1 MADTIDTL
9 QLEIS
14 SSSQQAEAGIDRL
27 IDALDKLQGS
37 LGGFQKRGLNSFIN
51 GMGKLS
57 NVANSVDGDK
67 LTALSN
73 SFEKLTVSLEGL
85 AGAQQ
90 QLDPTIKNL
99 QRLAKI
105 DFSKLQIDGGF
116 SGLVGL
122 ASGTEAFA
130 KAATSLAA
138 IKPTE
143 INRVTAFLQKLG
155 GAAQSLR
162 AFDGVN
168 VSALKDLGA
177 SFASFTSSLAGSE
190 KVPAAVSKIFNSLS
204 QLSASAGNLPAVA
217 AGLQPLSEETLRFIA
232 SISSAPVVPAGT
244 ASVVTALSGIA
255 SAGGKAQK
263 AAGALPGLT
272 QGIAGFVTVLSELP
286 ALDDKIVRAIDALSR
301 LSATGGKAGTAARG
315 LQKDIKGLSV
325 TMETFRGSTKKA
337 VGGLGSLAKQL
348 LSMAGIAGGFY
359 ALIRG
364 INASIT
370 AASDLSEAENVIA
383 QGFGSMSDKIE
394 EFSKTSIEAFGM
406 SELAAKNTAGIFAV
420 MGKSLGLSQDN
431 ATDMAVALTALTG
444 DLASFYNVSQ
454 DVANT
459 ALKSVFTGET
469 ESLKRFGIVM
479 TEANLKAFALSKGID
494 KSISSM
500 TQAEKTQLRYAFVM
514 DAASSA
520 MGDFARTSSGSW
532 ANQVRILSQSF
543 QQLAGIVGG
552 GLMAAFLPVI
562 KVINA
567 VIAKIIQLA
576 QTISSFLGSL
586 FGFKKAVIGGG
597 SGLADIADSA
607 GAAAGGL
614 EDAAGGVSDVGG
626 AAGKASKQL
635 NKFVAGWHEVTSMS
649 SEDTSGSGGGGGG
662 VSMPDMT
669 LPSDYTF
676 GLKADDEVSP
686 ALERIKKR
694 FLELAGLFKKGF
706 DIGLGDTDV
715 FDSIKEN
722 FKSIKESL
730 LDIFT
735 AESVVDAFNEMIDTL
750 VYNAGRKI
758 GAFLSIGATILDNIT
773 AGIARYLG
781 TAGERIKQYL
791 VDMFNITAVV
801 DTIVTDFIVAV
812 SDIFTVF
819 RSDDA
824 KQITADIIQ
833 IFVDGFMGVTELA
846 AKLGRDLLALILDPI
861 TENAEKIKEAI
872 ANTLAPIREVF
883 DTLAASFTSTW
894 EEINR
899 MYDEH
904 IQPLFRSLTDGISEI
919 VGTLLD
925 GYSTYIAPTLDS
937 LAAKFS
943 QIWTGSI
950 QPMISNFIGLIG
962 DAADFL
968 KQIWETILKPFIDWV
983 AQKIMPVVAPVL
995 QQMGESVLGLLE
1007 QSAESFDGIIT
1018 AARGLIEFL
1027 SGTFSGD
1034 WEKAWSGIKTTFSG
1048 IWDTLPSSIKDPIE
1062 EACRGLTAFLDG
1074 TFSGDWERAWEG
1086 VKDTFGRIWDAMP
1099 DLVKGPIEDIV
1110 QFVNDMV
1117 AKVGQG
1123 IDDLIDKVK
1132 DVATGGISGLFSGNG
1147 RRGRDGTFSI
1157 PAFASGGVVSS
1168 PTVALIGEAG
1178 SEAVVPLSRNAQWI
1192 DAVAQNLTR
1201 CLGGPVALDLSIPE
1215 RPDIGMPMDIDV
1227 RRTQQTL
1234 QMEFDTM
1241 KAEMEY
1247 RDQQM
1252 QAAMERHTQ
1261 VLEQVLKQGIILDD
1275 NEFTKR
1281 YKRSATSYRRR
1292 TGVQLGL
1299 Y

>member
-9 QLEIS
+9 QIEIA

-27 IDALDKLQGS
+27 IDALGKLQGS
-37 LGGFQKRGLNSFIN
+37 LGGFQKKCANSFIN

-57 NVANSVDGDK
+57 NVANSVDDGKLSTLSNGLDK
-67 LTALSN
+67 LA
-73 SFEKLTVSLEGL
+73 VSL
-85 AGAQQ
+85 
-90 QLDPTIKNL
+90 
-99 QRLAKI
+99 
-105 DFSKLQIDGGF
+105 GG
-116 SGLVGL
+116 
-122 ASGTEAFA
+122 
-130 KAATSLAA
+130 LAA
-138 IKPTE
+138 IKPRD
-143 INRVTAFLQKLG
+143 INRATTSLQKLG

-190 KVPAAVSKIFNSLS
+190 KVPAAVSKIFSSLS
-204 QLSASAGNLPAVA
+204 QLSSSAGNLPAAA
-217 AGLQPLSEETLRFIA
+217 AGLQPLSAEIQRFIA
-232 SISSAPVVPAGT
+232 SMSSAPAVATGT
-244 ASVVTALSGIA
+244 ASVLTALSGIA
-255 SAGGKAQK
+255 AAGTKAQK

-272 QGIAGFVTVLSELP
+272 QGITGFVTALSELP
-286 ALDDKIVRAIDALSR
+286 RLDDSVVQTVSTLAQLST
-301 LSATGGKAGTAARG
+301 AGGRAGTAARG

-337 VGGLGSLAKQL
+337 VGGLGSFAKQL
-348 LSMAGIAGGFY
+348 LSMAGLAGGFY

-364 INASIT
+364 IKTSIT
-370 AASDLSEAENVIA
+370 AASDLSEAENVII
-383 QGFGSMSDKIE
+383 QGFGSMSDKVE
-394 EFSKTSIEAFGM
+394 EFSRTSIEAFGM
-406 SELAAKNTAGIFAV
+406 SELAAKDTAGIFAV
-420 MGKSLGLSQDN
+420 MGKSLGLSQDV
-431 ATDMAVALTALTG
+431 ATDMSIALTALTG

-454 DVANT
+454 DVAKT

-479 TEANLKAFALSKGID
+479 TEANLKAFALSRGIK

-520 MGDFARTSSGSW
+520 MGDFARTAGSSW

-567 VIAKIIQLA
+567 VISKIIQLA
-576 QTISSFLGSL
+576 QTISSFLGGL
-586 FGFKKAVIGGG
+586 FGFKKAVTGGG
-597 SGLADIADSA
+597 AGLADIADTA

-614 EDAAGGVSDVGG
+614 EDAAGGIGDVGG

-635 NKFVAGWHEVTSMS
+635 NKFVAGWHEVTNMTSD
-649 SEDTSGSGGGGGG
+649 DTSGGGGGGGGG

-669 LPSDYTF
+669 LPSSYTF
-676 GLKADDEVSP
+676 DLKADDEVSP
-686 ALERIKKR
+686 ALEKIKKR
-694 FLELAGLFKKGF
+694 FLVLAGLFKKGF

-750 VYNAGRKI
+750 VYNAGRKA
-758 GAFLSIGATILDNIT
+758 GAFLSIGATILDNLT

-781 TAGERIKQYL
+781 SAKGRIGQYL
-791 VDMFNITAVV
+791 VDMLNITAVT

-833 IFVDGFMGVTELA
+833 IFADAFMGVTELA

-883 DTLAASFTSTW
+883 DTLAASFTSAW
-894 EEINR
+894 EEIDR

-925 GYSTYIAPTLDS
+925 GYNTYIAPTLDS
-937 LAAKFS
+937 LADKFS
-943 QIWTGSI
+943 QVWTGSI

-983 AQKIMPVVAPVL
+983 AQKVIPVVAPVL
-995 QQMGESVLGLLE
+995 QQLGEDVLGLLE

-1034 WEKAWSGIKTTFSG
+1034 WEKVWNGTKTTFSG

-1099 DLVKGPIEDIV
+1099 DLVKGPIEDII

-1147 RRGRDGTFSI
+1147 KKGRGGTFSI

-1192 DAVAQNLTR
+1192 DTVAQNLTR
-1201 CLGGPVALDLSIPE
+1201 SLGGPVALDLSIPE

-1241 KAEMEY
+1241 RAEMEY
-1247 RDQQM
+1247 QYKQL
-1252 QAAMERHTQ
+1252 QATGERTAQ
-1261 VLEQVLKQGIILDD
+1261 VMEQVLKRGIILDD
-1275 NEFTKR
+1275 DEFTKR